1 MSLPLLRLAL
11 LPTLLASAC
20 AFAACPP
27 PPPGQPDIRALGY
40 YTDQAG
46 SVIDPALHQQN
57 KDATAPLDRYAADVA
72 RMSDDYLRNGD
83 PAAAQCTLAWLGAWA
98 DGGAMLGQMIRVNN
112 DQSFYMR
119 QWMLDAVAMAYLKVH
134 DQADPQ
140 QRARIDPWL
149 QQLARANL
157 AYWDNP
163 KRRRNNHYY
172 WGGLGVLATGLAT
185 DDDALWQAGHAA
197 FQKGIDDV
205 QDDGSLPLE
214 MARGQRALHYHDYAL
229 APLVMMAELARLR
242 GQDWYASRDHAID
255 HLARRVIEGSKD
267 PAWFNQHTGVAQLPL
282 RRPSGWV
289 EFYRLRSPDGGL
301 FDAAHARGPF
311 HSPRLG
317 GDLTLMA
324 THGIVRTPL
333 R

>member
-1 MSLPLLRLAL
+1 MPSLVLRLGLLSAAL
-11 LPTLLASAC
+11 AAAPAY
-20 AFAACPP
+20 AACPP
-27 PPPGQPDIRALGY
+27 PPAGYPDIRALGY
-40 YTDQAG
+40 YTDKAG
-46 SVIDPALHQQN
+46 SVIDPVLHQQN

-72 RMSDDYLRNGD
+72 RMSDDYLRTGD
-83 PAAAQCTLAWLGAWA
+83 PAAAQCTLSWLGAWA
-98 DGGAMLGQMIRVNN
+98 DDGAMLAQMIRVNN

-134 DQADPQ
+134 DQAGAR

-149 QQLARANL
+149 QKLALANL

-172 WGGLGVLATGLAT
+172 WGGLGVLAAGLAT
-185 DDDALWQAGHAA
+185 SDEALWQAGHAA
-197 FQKGIDDV
+197 FQKGIDDI

-214 MARGQRALHYHDYAL
+214 MTRGQRALHYHDYAL

-255 HLARRVIEGSKD
+255 RLARRVVEGSKD
-267 PAWFNQHTGVAQLPL
+267 PAWFNEHTGVAQLPL
-282 RRPSGWV
+282 QASGWV

-324 THGIVRTPL
+324 THGIVPAPL

>member
-11 LPTLLASAC
+11 LPALLASAC
-20 AFAACPP
+20 AFAACPAP
-27 PPPGQPDIRALGY
+27 PAGQPDIRALGY
-40 YTDQAG
+40 YTDKAG

-72 RMSDDYLRNGD
+72 HMSDDYLRSGD
-83 PAAAQCTLAWLGAWA
+83 PAAAQCTLNWLGAWA
-98 DGGAMLGQMIRVNN
+98 DEGAMLGQMIRVNN

-172 WGGLGVLATGLAT
+172 WSGLGVLATGLVT
-185 DDDALWQAGHAA
+185 DDQTLWQAGHAA
-197 FQKGIDDV
+197 FQKGIDDI
-205 QDDGSLPLE
+205 QDGSLPLE

-229 APLVMMAELARLR
+229 TPLVMMAELARLR
-242 GQDWYASRDHAID
+242 GQDWYARRDHAID
-255 HLARRVIEGSKD
+255 RLARRVIEGSKD
-267 PAWFNQHTGVAQLPL
+267 PAWFNQQTGVAQLPL
-282 RRPSGWV
+282 QASGWV
-289 EFYRLRSPDGGL
+289 EFYRLRSSDGGL

-333 R
+333 RW

>member
-1 MSLPLLRLAL
+1 MSLPLRLAL
-11 LPTLLASAC
+11 LPTLLASAG
-20 AFAACPP
+20 AFAACPA
-27 PPPGQPDIRALGY
+27 PPPGQLDIRAIGY
-40 YTDQAG
+40 YADKVG
-46 SVIDPALHQQN
+46 SVIDPALQQQN

-72 RMSDDYLRNGD
+72 RMSDDYLRTSD
-83 PAAAQCTLAWLGAWA
+83 PAAAQCTLSWLGAWA
-98 DGGAMLGQMIRVNN
+98 DDGAMLGQMIRVNN

-134 DQADPQ
+134 DQANPQ

-149 QQLARANL
+149 QKLARANL
-157 AYWDNP
+157 AYWENP

-197 FQKGIDDV
+197 FQKGIDDI
-205 QDDGSLPLE
+205 QDDGSLALE

-242 GQDWYASRDHAID
+242 GQDWYASRNHAID
-255 HLARRVIEGSKD
+255 RLARRVIEGSKD

-282 RRPSGWV
+282 QASGWV
-289 EFYRLRSPDGGL
+289 EFYRLRSPDSGL

-311 HSPRLG
+311 HSQRLG
-317 GDLTLMA
+317 GDFTLMA
-324 THGIVRTPL
+324 TQGIVRTPL